1 MRWETTEQSSSARVT
16 RFTLVDLVIVIAVVF
31 AISSGYRR
39 GFWLSLAQYAGLV
52 LGVVIG
58 AALAPVLMDA
68 INVTGASI
76 RSLGAVLI
84 LIVLGAIGSSVGY
97 WVGEPIRLRLLAHP
111 QSGRIDSVAGAIFSA
126 LAVLSVSWFLGLS
139 LARLPS
145 PQLSSA
151 IQRSAVLRALDSV
164 APRPPGFLA
173 RVEAIIAGVNFAPVF
188 SGLEPLSPSPQAL
201 PTSVDTPGVRTAQS
215 ETLKIQGY
223 GCGGIVF
230 GSGFPVGP
238 GLVLTNAHVVA
249 GTQGTTV
256 RNSVGRSL
264 SARVVLFDSQRDV
277 AILYVPQLALPP
289 LPEASA
295 GRGTEGA
302 AIGYPGGG
310 GEQVSPAVVNGEVKA
325 EGRDIYG
332 QRLVVRSIWIIQAK
346 VEPGNSGGPLV
357 DLNGSVIG
365 VIFAASTSSPGQAY
379 ALTDAEVQPDIDQAE
394 GRTASVPVGA
404 CAM

>member
-1 MRWETTEQSSSARVT
+1 
-16 RFTLVDLVIVIAVVF
+16 
-31 AISSGYRR
+31 
-39 GFWLSLAQYAGLV
+39 
-52 LGVVIG
+52 
-58 AALAPVLMDA
+58 
-68 INVTGASI
+68 
-76 RSLGAVLI
+76 
-84 LIVLGAIGSSVGY
+84 
-97 WVGEPIRLRLLAHP
+97 
-111 QSGRIDSVAGAIFSA
+111 
-126 LAVLSVSWFLGLS
+126 
-139 LARLPS
+139 
-145 PQLSSA
+145 
-151 IQRSAVLRALDSV
+151 VLRALDGV

-173 RVEAIIAGVNFAPVF
+173 RVESIIAGVNFAPVF
-188 SGLEPLSPSPQAL
+188 SGLEPLAPSPQPL
-201 PTSVDTPGVRTAQS
+201 PSSVDTPGVRNAES

-238 GLVLTNAHVVA
+238 GMVLTNAHVVA

-256 RNSVGRSL
+256 RNSAGRSL
-264 SARVVLFDSQRDV
+264 PAHVVLFDSQRDV
-277 AILYVPQLALPP
+277 AILYVPRLALAP
-289 LPEASA
+289 LPEAGA

-332 QRLVVRSIWIIQAK
+332 QRLVVRSIWFIQAK

-357 DLNGSVIG
+357 DLKGNVIG

-379 ALTDAEVQPDIDQAE
+379 ALTDAEVQPDIDQAQ
-394 GRTASVPVGA
+394 GRTTSVPVGP

>member
-1 MRWETTEQSSSARVT
+1 VS
-16 RFTLVDLVIVIAVVF
+16 RFTLVDLVILIAIVF
-31 AISSGYRR
+31 AVSSGYRR

-58 AALAPVLMDA
+58 AALAPVLMDFFN
-68 INVTGASI
+68 ITSSSI
-76 RSLGAVLI
+76 QSLGAVLI
-84 LIVLGAIGSSVGY
+84 LIVLGAIGSSAGY

-126 LAVLSVSWFLGLS
+126 IAVLSVSWFLGLS

-145 PQLSSA
+145 QQLSSA
-151 IQRSAVLRALDSV
+151 IQRSAVLRALDGI

-188 SGLEPLSPSPQAL
+188 SGLEPLGPSPQPSPA
-201 PTSVDTPGVRTAQS
+201 SIDTAGVRNAQS
-215 ETLKIQGY
+215 ETLKIQGF

-256 RNSVGRSL
+256 RSPSMRTGL
-264 SARVVLFDSQRDV
+264 AARVVLFDSQRDV
-277 AILYVPQLALPP
+277 AILYVPRLALVP
-289 LPEASA
+289 LPEAGA
-295 GRGTEGA
+295 GQGTQGA

-310 GEQVSPAVVNGEVKA
+310 AEQATAAVVNGEVRA
-325 EGRDIYG
+325 QGRDIYG
-332 QRLVVRSIWIIQAK
+332 QQLVVRSIWIIQAR
-346 VEPGNSGGPLV
+346 VEPGNSGWPLV
-357 DLNGSVIG
+357 DLNGNVIG
-365 VIFAASTSSPGQAY
+365 VIFAASTSSPGNAY

-394 GRTASVPVGA
+394 GRTSSVPVGP

>member
-1 MRWETTEQSSSARVT
+1 LT
-16 RFTLVDLVIVIAVVF
+16 RFTLVDLVILIAVVF

-39 GFWLSLAQYAGLV
+39 GFWLSLAQYAGLL

-68 INVTGASI
+68 INLTGSI

-111 QSGRIDSVAGAIFSA
+111 HGGRIDSVAGAIFSA

-139 LARLPS
+139 LARVPS

-151 IQRSAVLRALDSV
+151 IQRSAVLRALDGI

-173 RVEAIIAGVNFAPVF
+173 RVEAIISGVNFAPVF

-201 PTSVDTPGVRTAQS
+201 PASVDTPGVRNAES

-238 GLVLTNAHVVA
+238 GMVLTNAHVVA

-256 RNSVGRSL
+256 KNSAGRSL
-264 SARVVLFDSQRDV
+264 PARVVLFDSQRDV
-277 AILYVPQLALPP
+277 AILYVPRLALAP
-289 LPEASA
+289 LGEAGA
-295 GRGTEGA
+295 GPGTQGA

-310 GEQVSPAVVNGEVKA
+310 GEQVSAAVVNGEVKA

-332 QRLVVRSIWIIQAK
+332 QQLVVRSIWIIQAK

-365 VIFAASTSSPGQAY
+365 VIFAASTSSPGTAY
-379 ALTDAEVQPDIDQAE
+379 ALTDAEVQPDINQAQ
-394 GRTASVPVGA
+394 GRTSSVPVGP

>member
-1 MRWETTEQSSSARVT
+1 MS
-16 RFTLVDLVIVIAVVF
+16 RFTLVDLVILIAIVF
-31 AISSGYRR
+31 AVSSGYRR

-58 AALAPVLMDA
+58 AALAPVLMDFVH
-68 INVTGASI
+68 ITSSSI

-84 LIVLGAIGSSVGY
+84 LIVLGAIGSSAGY

-126 LAVLSVSWFLGLS
+126 IAVLSVSWFLGLS
-139 LARLPS
+139 LAQVPS

-151 IQRSAVLRALDSV
+151 IQRSAVLRALDRI
-164 APRPPGFLA
+164 APQRPGFLA

-188 SGLEPLSPSPQAL
+188 SGLEPPGPSPQPL
-201 PTSVDTPGVRTAQS
+201 PASIDTAGVRNAQS
-215 ETLKIQGY
+215 ETLKVQGF

-256 RNSVGRSL
+256 RSPSMRSGL
-264 SARVVLFDSQRDV
+264 AARVVLFDSQRDV
-277 AILYVPQLALPP
+277 AILYVPRLALVP
-289 LPEASA
+289 LAEAGA
-295 GRGTEGA
+295 GQGTQGA

-310 GEQVSPAVVNGEVKA
+310 AEQATAAVVNGEVRA
-325 EGRDIYG
+325 QGRDIYG
-332 QRLVVRSIWIIQAK
+332 QNEVVRRIWIIQAQ
-346 VEPGNSGGPLV
+346 VVPGNSGGPLV
-357 DLNGSVIG
+357 DLNGNVIG
-365 VIFAASTSSPGQAY
+365 VIFAASTSSPGNAY
-379 ALTDAEVQPDIDQAE
+379 ALTDAEVQPDIDQAQ
-394 GRTASVPVGA
+394 GRTSAVAVGP

>member
-1 MRWETTEQSSSARVT
+1 M
-16 RFTLVDLVIVIAVVF
+16 RFTLVDLVILIAVVF
-31 AISSGYRR
+31 AVSSGYRR

-68 INVTGASI
+68 INISGSST

-84 LIVLGAIGSSVGY
+84 LIVLGAVGSSVGY
-97 WVGEPIRLRLLAHP
+97 WVGEPIRLRLLAQP
-111 QSGRIDSVAGAIFSA
+111 QSGRIDSAAGAVFSA
-126 LAVLSVSWFLGLS
+126 VAVLSVSWFLGLS

-145 PQLSSA
+145 QQLSSA
-151 IQRSAVLRALDSV
+151 IQRSAVLRALDGI

-173 RVEAIIAGVNFAPVF
+173 RVENIIAGVNFAPVF
-188 SGLEPLSPSPQAL
+188 SGLEPLGPSAQPL
-201 PTSVDTPGVRTAQS
+201 PGSVDTPGVQTATS

-238 GLVLTNAHVVA
+238 GMVLTNAHVVA

-256 RNSVGRSL
+256 RNSAGRSL

-277 AILYVPQLALPP
+277 AILYVSRLALAP
-289 LPEASA
+289 LGEAGA
-295 GRGTEGA
+295 GPGTQGA

-310 GEQVSPAVVNGEVKA
+310 GEQVVPAVVNGEVRA

-332 QRLVVRSIWIIQAK
+332 QQLVVRNIWIIRAR

-357 DLNGSVIG
+357 DLNGNVIG
-365 VIFAASTSSPGQAY
+365 VIFAASTSSPGLAY
-379 ALTDAEVQPDIDQAE
+379 ALTDAEVQPDIDQAQ
-394 GRTASVPVGA
+394 GRTSSVPVSA

>member
-1 MRWETTEQSSSARVT
+1 MT

-68 INVTGASI
+68 INITSSSI

-111 QSGRIDSVAGAIFSA
+111 QSGRIDSVAGAIFST

-188 SGLEPLSPSPQAL
+188 SGLEPLSPSPQPL

-264 SARVVLFDSQRDV
+264 PARVVLFDSQRDV

-289 LPEASA
+289 LPEAAA

-310 GEQVSPAVVNGEVKA
+310 GEQVSPAVVNGEVRA

-379 ALTDAEVQPDIDQAE
+379 ALTDAEVQPDIDQAQ
-394 GRTASVPVGA
+394 GRTTAVPVGA

>member
-1 MRWETTEQSSSARVT
+1 MT
-16 RFTLVDLVIVIAVVF
+16 RFTLVDLVILIAVVF
-31 AISSGYRR
+31 AISTGYRR
-39 GFWLSLAQYAGLV
+39 GFWLALAQYAGLV

-58 AALAPVLMDA
+58 ATLAPVLMA
-68 INVTGASI
+68 ALNLSGAI

-111 QSGRIDSVAGAIFSA
+111 HSGRIDSVAGAIFSA

-139 LARLPS
+139 LANVPS

-151 IQRSAVLRALDSV
+151 IQRSAVLRALDAF
-164 APRPPGFLA
+164 APRPPGFLS
-173 RVEAIIAGVNFAPVF
+173 RVERIIAGVNFAPVF
-188 SGLEPLSPSPQAL
+188 SGLEPLAPSPQAL

-230 GSGFPVGP
+230 GSGYPVGP

-256 RNSVGRSL
+256 RSQSGRSGL
-264 SARVVLFDSQRDV
+264 AARVVLFDPERDV
-277 AILYVPQLALPP
+277 AILYVPRLALAP

-295 GRGTEGA
+295 GPGTQGA
-302 AIGYPGGG
+302 AIGYPGGNA
-310 GEQVSPAVVNGEVKA
+310 EQVSAAVVNGEVRA

-332 QRLVVRSIWIIQAK
+332 QRLVVRNIWIIQAQ
-346 VEPGNSGGPLV
+346 VVPGNSGGPLV
-357 DLNGSVIG
+357 DLNGNVIG
-365 VIFAASTSSPGQAY
+365 VIFAASTSSPGTAY
-379 ALTDAEVQPDIDQAE
+379 ALTDGEVQPDIDQAQ
-394 GRTASVPVGA
+394 GRTTSVNVGQ